1 MKLSILLS
9 LCLVGF
15 LTSTVRAEPLKAA
28 APTAE
33 SLVLIPELACTY
45 ETTVLPKVPGAMET
59 RAPWRMWRSSREVEI
74 HKVGSK
80 DGEAFALDGAGGVMV
95 FRILHPER
103 SEVFFNAMEVRILG
117 GHPDWNQCCSVV
129 SKNFLMKNL
138 ARVGEEV
145 YLDRPVERFT
155 GEVEKNKW
163 TVLWSE
169 KDSLAVSVMIE
180 NDTFTARSELRE
192 CYALKDAPWER
203 LRSRGYR
210 VVPYTELGDND
221 TDPAMKRLMS
231 RMGIACSHK
240 GCGPVCLTPQ
250 P

>member
-1 MKLSILLS
+1 
-9 LCLVGF
+9 
-15 LTSTVRAEPLKAA
+15 
-28 APTAE
+28 
-33 SLVLIPELACTY
+33 
-45 ETTVLPKVPGAMET
+45 
-59 RAPWRMWRSSREVEI
+59 MWRSSREVEI

-95 FRILHPER
+95 SRILHPER

-129 SKNFLMKNL
+129 SKEFLDKNL
-138 ARVGEEV
+138 SPAGEEV
-145 YLDRPVERFT
+145 YLDRSVVRFT
-155 GEVEKNKW
+155 GQVEKNKW

-169 KDSLAVSVMIE
+169 KDRLAVSVMIE
-180 NDTFTARSELRE
+180 NDALTARSELRE

-221 TDPAMKRLMS
+221 TDPAMKRLMT
-231 RMGIACSHK
+231 RMGISCSHK
-240 GCGPVCLTPQ
+240 GCGSVCLTPQ